1 MIHSVERPWELPR
14 GRKKM
19 IRRINLVPEP
29 PFHEVLK
36 KRANILASILLVIA
50 LIIPGVRLAIFK
62 QEIQHHLQL
71 TSTLKKEADEV
82 KALEEKALALR
93 KEIEKLHQKIS
104 TTQKEVHELGKRQRL
119 VPDFRGALLQIA
131 LAMEEDMRLKRA
143 FLSFKEGTLEG
154 ETRQVASIP
163 TFLERLKKGPG
174 PIKDAEIVEI
184 EKVKGD
190 RAEVVYTF
198 NVHLGLKGAMEKK
211 RVE

>member
-1 MIHSVERPWELPR
+1 
-14 GRKKM
+14 M

>member
-1 MIHSVERPWELPR
+1 
-14 GRKKM
+14 M

-36 KRANILASILLVIA
+36 KRANILASILLIIA
-50 LIIPGVRLAIFK
+50 LIVPGVRLAIFK

-71 TSTLKKEADEV
+71 ASTLKKEADEV

-93 KEIEKLHQKIS
+93 KEIDKLHQKIS
-104 TTQKEVHELGKRQRL
+104 TTQKEVYELGKRQRL

-131 LAMEEDMRLKRA
+131 LAMEKDMRLKRA

-184 EKVKGD
+184 EKVKGN

>member
-1 MIHSVERPWELPR
+1 
-14 GRKKM
+14 M

-50 LIIPGVRLAIFK
+50 LIVPGVRLAIFK
-62 QEIQHHLQL
+62 KEIQHHLKL
-71 TSTLKKEADEV
+71 TSTLREEADEV

-93 KEIEKLHQKIS
+93 KEIDKLHQKIS
-104 TTQKEVHELGKRQRL
+104 TTQKEVYELGKRQRL

-143 FLSFKEGTLEG
+143 FLSFNEGTLEG

>member
-1 MIHSVERPWELPR
+1 
-14 GRKKM
+14 M

-36 KRANILASILLVIA
+36 KRANILASILLIIA
-50 LIIPGVRLAIFK
+50 LIVPGVRLAIFK

-71 TSTLKKEADEV
+71 ASTLKKEADEV

-93 KEIEKLHQKIS
+93 KEIDKLHQKIS
-104 TTQKEVHELGKRQRL
+104 TTQKEVYELGKRQRL

-131 LAMEEDMRLKRA
+131 LAMEKDMRLKRA
-143 FLSFKEGTLEG
+143 FLSFNEGTLEG

-184 EKVKGD
+184 EKVKGN

>member
-1 MIHSVERPWELPR
+1 
-14 GRKKM
+14 M

-36 KRANILASILLVIA
+36 KRANILASILLIIA
-50 LIIPGVRLAIFK
+50 LIVPGVRLAIFK

-71 TSTLKKEADEV
+71 ASTLKKEADEA

-93 KEIEKLHQKIS
+93 KEIDKLHQKIS
-104 TTQKEVHELGKRQRL
+104 TTQKEVYELGKRQRL

-131 LAMEEDMRLKRA
+131 LAMEKDMRLKRA
-143 FLSFKEGTLEG
+143 FLSFNEGTLEG

-184 EKVKGD
+184 EKVKGN

>member
-1 MIHSVERPWELPR
+1 
-14 GRKKM
+14 M

-36 KRANILASILLVIA
+36 KRANILASILLIIA
-50 LIIPGVRLAIFK
+50 LIVPGVRLAIFK

-71 TSTLKKEADEV
+71 ASTLKKEADEA

-93 KEIEKLHQKIS
+93 KEIDKLHQKIS
-104 TTQKEVHELGKRQRL
+104 TTQKEVYELGKRQRL

-131 LAMEEDMRLKRA
+131 LAMEKDMRLKRA

-184 EKVKGD
+184 EKVKGN

>member
-1 MIHSVERPWELPR
+1 
-14 GRKKM
+14 M

-50 LIIPGVRLAIFK
+50 LIVPGVRLAIFK
-62 QEIQHHLQL
+62 QEIRHHLQL

-82 KALEEKALALR
+82 KALEGKALALR

-104 TTQKEVHELGKRQRL
+104 TTQKEVYELGKRQRL

-131 LAMEEDMRLKRA
+131 LAMEKDMRLKRA

-184 EKVKGD
+184 EKVKGN

>member
-1 MIHSVERPWELPR
+1 
-14 GRKKM
+14 M

-62 QEIQHHLQL
+62 KEIQHHLQL

>member
-1 MIHSVERPWELPR
+1 
-14 GRKKM
+14 M

-198 NVHLGLKGAMEKK
+198 NVHLGLKGAMEKR

>member
-1 MIHSVERPWELPR
+1 
-14 GRKKM
+14 M

-104 TTQKEVHELGKRQRL
+104 TTQKEVYELGKRQRL

-154 ETRQVASIP
+154 ETRQVAAIP

-198 NVHLGLKGAMEKK
+198 NVHLGLKGAVEKK

>member
-1 MIHSVERPWELPR
+1 
-14 GRKKM
+14 M

-62 QEIQHHLQL
+62 KEIQHHLKL
-71 TSTLKKEADEV
+71 TSTLKKGADEV

-154 ETRQVASIP
+154 ETRQVAAIP

-198 NVHLGLKGAMEKK
+198 NVHLGLKGAVEKK

>member
-1 MIHSVERPWELPR
+1 
-14 GRKKM
+14 M

-104 TTQKEVHELGKRQRL
+104 ATQKEVYELGKRQRL